1 MATIDTTTST
11 SGLAFCNGRHIAR
24 TSTGRIWVGF
34 NNATQLEFW
43 YSDDDGASFT
53 QNTSATISTVTAASG
68 FSFFIDIDNH
78 AHVLYNDQG
87 SATYRRMASISTG
100 TSWASL
106 FRINFAYNS
115 KFDIVAFRDGA
126 SWVAV
131 TAATYTSNTNVTVL
145 AAVDSS
151 PVIDQTLS
159 FGSTGYVS
167 LDFNHTGDGKS
178 IAGAAPHIYAVGI
191 SGANLNYKKM
201 TYSGGTYS
209 VGATR
214 VLDSVGTK
222 LVPVNHAFDGTRS
235 VIAYA
240 EGTAVYIA
248 ERDAADTTTTLRTPT
263 ALSDGAP
270 SNVSVSY
277 DSDGAIHLWA
287 VGTTS
292 DDLKRIKFDRSA
304 GTWDGSWTTVHTGT
318 AVADSLTLKRGYSD
332 ATMDAVF
339 LDGASSPYDV
349 VYESLT
355 LNAAPTAPTWDTAA
369 GTKDVNASLLLDWTF
384 NDPDGDASTAY
395 ALQRSVDGGSVEWWT
410 GSAWGTET
418 KIVTT
423 DTSLTLASSWAT
435 LADSIVYKVKG
446 YDAVDVV
453 SPLSAG
459 ITIVAGEKVNPTVTL
474 PTAAQVINTG
484 TITPTWICTSQSK
497 YTLRLLSAVDAELFT
512 TGQVT
517 STSSRAHSISYALS
531 NLTTYK
537 IELTT
542 VSIGGV
548 TSDVQTVTFSTS
560 FTPPTAPTLTAT
572 ADSPVVSAVTVAIDQ
587 GTPTE
592 TVSYHDLYRR
602 EATVGGDGIRIA
614 TAVAVDGSVVS
625 YTQRAGTA
633 YEYKVISIG
642 ENLTETSSA
651 WT

>member
-1 MATIDTTTST
+1 MATQYYNAVAHSAWPFVTVYGQDGDVSTKIANPATTPSS
-11 SGLAFCNGRHIAR
+11 SGN
-24 TSTGRIWVGF
+24 
-34 NNATQLEFW
+34 
-43 YSDDDGASFT
+43 
-53 QNTSATISTVTAASG
+53 
-68 FSFFIDIDNH
+68 
-78 AHVLYNDQG
+78 
-87 SATYRRMASISTG
+87 
-100 TSWASL
+100 
-106 FRINFAYNS
+106 
-115 KFDIVAFRDGA
+115 GA
-126 SWVAV
+126 SW
-131 TAATYTSNTNVTVL
+131 TADGIYL
-145 AAVDSS
+145 A
-151 PVIDQTLS
+151 
-159 FGSTGYVS
+159 
-167 LDFNHTGDGKS
+167 
-178 IAGAAPHIYAVGI
+178 IAH
-191 SGANLNYKKM
+191 N
-201 TYSGGTYS
+201 
-209 VGATR
+209 
-214 VLDSVGTK
+214 
-222 LVPVNHAFDGTRS
+222 
-235 VIAYA
+235 
-240 EGTAVYIA
+240 
-248 ERDAADTTTTLRTPT
+248 
-263 ALSDGAP
+263 
-270 SNVSVSY
+270 
-277 DSDGAIHLWA
+277 
-287 VGTTS
+287 
-292 DDLKRIKFDRSA
+292 
-304 GTWDGSWTTVHTGT
+304 
-318 AVADSLTLKRGYSD
+318 
-332 ATMDAVF
+332 
-339 LDGASSPYDV
+339 SSPYIT
-349 VYESLT
+349 VYKRSGDTLTKIADPATLPSGTGWGASWTADGTYLAVAHVYSPYITVYKRSGDTLTKIANPATLPSSHANGASWTADGTYLAVAHVYSPFITVYKRSGDTLTKIANPANPATLPSSHANGAAWSPDGTYLAVAHNDSPYLTVYKRSGDTLTKIANPAALPPYNGYGAAWSPDGTYLAVAHNGSPYLTVYKRSGDTLTKIANPATLPTDSGNGAAWSPDGTYLSIAHSFSPYVAIYSRSGDTLTKLTNPATLPAYTSRGTAYTGT

-395 ALQRSVDGGSVEWWT
+395 ALQRVVNGGSVEWWT

-418 KIVTT
+418 KIVTA

-474 PTAAQVINTG
+474 PTAAQVISTG
-484 TITPTWICTSQSK
+484 TIEPAWTCTSQSK

-517 STSSRAHSISYALS
+517 STSLRAHSISYALS

-542 VSIGGV
+542 VSIGGL
-548 TSDVQTVTFSTS
+548 TSDVQTVTFSTN
-560 FTPPTAPTLTAT
+560 FTSPTAPTLTAT

-642 ENLTETSSA
+642 DNLTETSSA

>member
-1 MATIDTTTST
+1 MATQYYNAVAHSGYPYLTVYAQDGDTLTKIANPAVLPTVEGKGAAWTPDSNYLAVASYTSPFFVVYSRSGDTLTKIADPAVLPPDTSNAVAWSAGGTHLAVAHDLSPYVTVYSRSGDTLTKIANPATLPPQACLSASWSPDGTYLVVGHRLGGGMTIYKRSGDTLTKLANPATTPTERGYGSAWT
-11 SGLAFCNGRHIAR
+11 S
-24 TSTGRIWVGF
+24 
-34 NNATQLEFW
+34 
-43 YSDDDGASFT
+43 DGAYLAIAHRSSPYLTVYSRSGDTFT
-53 QNTSATISTVTAASG
+53 KIANPAT
-68 FSFFIDIDNH
+68 
-78 AHVLYNDQG
+78 LP
-87 SATYRRMASISTG
+87 TG
-100 TSWASL
+100 DG
-106 FRINFAYNS
+106 R
-115 KFDIVAFRDGA
+115 GA
-126 SWVAV
+126 SWSPDGAYL
-131 TAATYTSNTNVTVL
+131 AISHSNSPYVTVYSRSGDTL
-145 AAVDSS
+145 TKIANPATLPTGAGYGAAWS
-151 PVIDQTLS
+151 PDGTYLSIAHYLSPYTTVYSRSGDTLTKIADPATLPS
-159 FGSTGYVS
+159 STG
-167 LDFNHTGDGKS
+167 NAT
-178 IAGAAPHIYAVGI
+178 A
-191 SGANLNYKKM
+191 
-201 TYSGGTYS
+201 YSG
-209 VGATR
+209 
-214 VLDSVGTK
+214 
-222 LVPVNHAFDGTRS
+222 
-235 VIAYA
+235 
-240 EGTAVYIA
+240 
-248 ERDAADTTTTLRTPT
+248 
-263 ALSDGAP
+263 
-270 SNVSVSY
+270 
-277 DSDGAIHLWA
+277 
-287 VGTTS
+287 
-292 DDLKRIKFDRSA
+292 
-304 GTWDGSWTTVHTGT
+304 
-318 AVADSLTLKRGYSD
+318 SLNS
-332 ATMDAVF
+332 
-339 LDGASSPYDV
+339 
-349 VYESLT
+349 
-355 LNAAPTAPTWDTAA
+355 APTAPTWDTAA

-395 ALQRSVDGGSVEWWT
+395 ALQRSVNGGSVEWWT

-418 KIVTT
+418 KIVTAA
-423 DTSLTLASSWAT
+423 TSLTLASSWAT

-446 YDAVDVV
+446 YDALDVV

-497 YTLRLLSAVDAELFT
+497 YTLRLLSAADAELFT

-517 STSSRAHSISYALS
+517 STSLREHSIIYALS

-560 FTPPTAPTLTAT
+560 FTSPTSPTLTAT

-642 ENLTETSSA
+642 ENLTESSSA